1 MTIFLHNLYM
11 EFKVNE
17 IVVHCREGLSTIVGE
32 TDIAGN
38 AYFVIV
44 SRKNPKENIYVMKSR
59 TENIIRPVM
68 NDAQAKEVINYMKSV
83 EAAFISNTKQRRDLY
98 KKKLLSG
105 NVYDLAYLSR
115 QLYFFY
121 FYNEQGQVV
130 KLGPTDLQMLKDAEA
145 ILFDEFALSFK
156 IDREEVGQLV
166 KKLLN

>member
-1 MTIFLHNLYM
+1 M
-11 EFKVNE
+11 EFKVNDV
-17 IVVHCREGLSTIVGE
+17 VVHCREGLSTIVGE

-59 TENIIRPVM
+59 TEHIIRPVM
-68 NDAQAKEVINYMKSV
+68 DDAQAKEVINYMKTV
-83 EAAFISNTKQRRDLY
+83 DAAFISNTKQRRDLY

-115 QLYFFY
+115 QLYFFNY
-121 FYNEQGQVV
+121 YNSHGQLV

-145 ILFDEFALSFK
+145 VLFDEFAISFSAP
-156 IDREEVGQLV
+156 REEVADVVSSLLV
-166 KKLLN
+166 

>member
-1 MTIFLHNLYM
+1 M
-11 EFKVNE
+11 EFKVND

-68 NDAQAKEVINYMKSV
+68 NEAQAKEVINYMKTV
-83 EAAFISNTKQRRDLY
+83 DAAFISNTKQRRDLY

-115 QLYFFY
+115 QLYFFNY
-121 FYNEQGQVV
+121 YNSHGQLV
-130 KLGPTDLQMLKDAEA
+130 KLGPTDLQMLKDEEA
-145 ILFDEFALSFK
+145 ILFDEFAISFSTA
-156 IDREEVGQLV
+156 REEVAEVVSSLLV
-166 KKLLN
+166 